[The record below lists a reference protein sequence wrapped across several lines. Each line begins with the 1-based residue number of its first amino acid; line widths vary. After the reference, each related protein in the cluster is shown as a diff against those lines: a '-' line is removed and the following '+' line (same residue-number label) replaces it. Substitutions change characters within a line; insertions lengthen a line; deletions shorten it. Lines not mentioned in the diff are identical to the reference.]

1 MTNYYI
7 EQENK
12 IVLFDTDKQ
21 KLINTLLFIPQYKGL
36 EIKETEMEIL
46 YRNNKF
52 VFANEIQDELL
63 AEAKQV
69 KTEEINN
76 SKETAFKAGFY
87 FNNAHF
93 DCDDRAQ
100 IRLSAQLAISKQEDT
115 IVWLDYDY
123 NPVTLSYEQFVQMCA
138 VATSIVSNIEF
149 ETSELLAAVDNAQSI
164 AELEL
169 LTVNYNAVVAQAEQ
183 YTESEDTNE

>member
-21 KLINTLLFIPQYKGL
+21 KLINTLLFIPQYRGL
-36 EIKETEMEIL
+36 EIKETEKEIL

-123 NPVTLSYEQFVQMCA
+123 NPVTLTYEQFVQMCA

>member
-21 KLINTLLFIPQYKGL
+21 KLINTLLFIPQYRGL
-36 EIKETEMEIL
+36 EIKETEKEIL

-123 NPVTLSYEQFVQMCA
+123 NPVTLTYEQFVQMCA

-169 LTVNYNAVVAQAEQ
+169 LAVNYNAVVAQAEQ

>member
-21 KLINTLLFIPQYKGL
+21 KLINTLLFIPQYRGL
-36 EIKETEMEIL
+36 EIKETEKEIL

-76 SKETAFKAGFY
+76 SKETAFKEGFY

-123 NPVTLSYEQFVQMCA
+123 NPVTLTYEQFVQMCA